1 MEGSTFCVCDDL
13 GDVGGAGEGVFAEDT
28 RMLARKVGSSSSE
41 SSPPPCVDDAI
52 EPRALSPRCNVLMS
66 WARSESST
74 VGLLAA
80 LVIRRLA
87 ALIVLPALPVVG
99 RGRRRVGKVR
109 DRDLA
114 V

>member
-1 MEGSTFCVCDDL
+1 MAARQLVERVARLHVDAL
-13 GDVGGAGEGVFAEDT
+13 ALAQRRAGGRRRIV
-28 RMLARKVGSSSSE
+28 
-41 SSPPPCVDDAI
+41 
-52 EPRALSPRCNVLMS
+52 ALRVALV
-66 WARSESST
+66 

-80 LVIRRLA
+80 LVVRLLAALVIGRLA